1 MAKESHIEVDGII
14 IEQLPNA
21 IFRVKLTNGYV
32 VTAHI
37 GGKMRM
43 NFIKIL
49 KGDKVRLAIS
59 SYDLSRGRI
68 TYRY

>member
-1 MAKESHIEVDGII
+1 MKESHIEVDGVI

-21 IFRVKLTNGYV
+21 IFKVELKNGYV

-43 NFIKIL
+43 NFIKL
-49 KGDKVRLAIS
+49 LTGDKVRITIS
-59 SYDLSRGRI
+59 SYDLTRGRI

>member
-1 MAKESHIEVDGII
+1 MIKESHIEVDGVIV
-14 IEQLPNA
+14 EQLPNA
-21 IFRVKLTNGYV
+21 IFRVELENGYV

-43 NFIKIL
+43 NFIKL
-49 KGDKVRLAIS
+49 LTGDKVRLSMS
-59 SYDLSRGRI
+59 SYDLTRARI